1 MGGLRQ
7 LADPQNCKCHD
18 EAYSSSSSSCANHI
32 GTLNA
37 LARKAGQDTKP
48 DQLAKTIE
56 AEVIPRLMMVH
67 QQPRLGSGA
76 VKSFDYSFSSSDIAE
91 FAQIVVTKNLEAA
104 GEYVDMWLAR
114 GVPLETLFLKIFA
127 PTARML
133 GEYWEADLCDFTEVA
148 IGLCRLQQLL
158 RDYSAHAEHEIRPY
172 STGPRVVI
180 AAATGENHTFGLY
193 MVEEFFRRAG
203 WEVWGGPTVRP
214 RDILDLVRREWFAL
228 VGLSA
233 SCERSLDQL
242 ATDIRAIRAAS
253 RNKELNIMVG
263 GRLFNDRPELVAQ
276 VGADATAPDGRM
288 AVIEAGKL
296 LGLSWMKLET

>member
-7 LADPQNCKCHD
+7 LADPQNCECHD
-18 EAYSSSSSSCANHI
+18 EAYSSSSCANHS
-32 GTLNA
+32 GPFNA
-37 LARKAGQDTKP
+37 LARNARQGAKP

-67 QQPRLGSGA
+67 QEPRLGSGA
-76 VKSFDYSFSSSDIAE
+76 VRSFDYSFSSSDIAE

-104 GEYVDMWLAR
+104 SEYVDVWLAR
-114 GVPLETLFLKIFA
+114 GVPLEALFLKIFA

-158 RDYSAHAEHEIRPY
+158 RNYSARAEHEIRPC

-253 RNKELNIMVG
+253 RNRELHIMVG

>member
-18 EAYSSSSSSCANHI
+18 EAYSSSSCGDQI
-32 GTLNA
+32 GAFHTIP
-37 LARKAGQDTKP
+37 RKIGFEAEP
-48 DQLAKTIE
+48 DELAKTIE

-67 QQPRLGSGA
+67 QEPRARSA
-76 VKSFDYSFSSSDIAE
+76 RVRSFDYSFSSSDISE
-91 FAQIVVTKNLEAA
+91 FAHIVVTKNLEAA
-104 GEYVDMWLAR
+104 AQYVDLWLDR
-114 GVPLETLFLKIFA
+114 GVPLEAILLNVFA

-158 RDYSAHAEHEIRPY
+158 RDYSAHSDRETRP
-172 STGPRVVI
+172 SGTGPRIAI
-180 AAATGENHTFGLY
+180 AAATGETHTFGLY

-203 WEVWGGPTVRP
+203 WEVWGGPTVSP

-242 ATDIRAIRAAS
+242 VADIRSIRAAS
-253 RNKELNIMVG
+253 RNKNLCVIVG
-263 GRLFNDRPELVAQ
+263 GRLFNDNPALVAQ
-276 VGADATAPDGRM
+276 VGADATAQDGRM
-288 AVIEAGKL
+288 AVVEAGRL
-296 LGLSWMKLET
+296 LGLSRLKFET